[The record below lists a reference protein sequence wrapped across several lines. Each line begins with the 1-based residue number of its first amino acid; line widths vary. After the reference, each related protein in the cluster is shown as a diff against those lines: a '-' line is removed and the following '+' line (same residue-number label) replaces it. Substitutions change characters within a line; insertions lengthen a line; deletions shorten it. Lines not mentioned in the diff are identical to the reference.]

1 MAFVRGEERIFTI
14 FENFNSIIHLHEPD
28 VRRKKP
34 EKVSFM
40 GKGGWK
46 VEHDHCC
53 DFNRKVAIQPVV
65 GADFRETV
73 SHLAE
78 QLGGVFRFNLLRKDL
93 LRKD

>member
-1 MAFVRGEERIFTI
+1 MDFCDLREFQ
-14 FENFNSIIHLHEPD
+14 FNHHLHGHN

-40 GKGGWK
+40 GEGGWK

-53 DFNRKVAIQPVV
+53 DFNRKVEIQSV
-65 GADFRETV
+65 GADYYRETA

-78 QLGGVFRFNLLRKDL
+78 LLGGVFRFNLS
-93 LRKD
+93 